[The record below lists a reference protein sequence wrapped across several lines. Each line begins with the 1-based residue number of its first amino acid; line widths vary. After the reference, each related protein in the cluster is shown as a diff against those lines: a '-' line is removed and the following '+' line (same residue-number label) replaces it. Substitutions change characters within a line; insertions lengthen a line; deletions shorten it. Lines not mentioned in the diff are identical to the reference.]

1 MKVVN
6 GAAEGPFQGR
16 HHGGPPENAGRKVV
30 PPRGWFNAV
39 MYLCR
44 AFARSFHER
53 VGLCG
58 NPIPEPETLKY
69 ATLSNVVILSLKPD
83 LRDSLMSL
91 VKH

>member
-1 MKVVN
+1 MAGKGLSRV
-6 GAAEGPFQGR
+6 R
-16 HHGGPPENAGRKVV
+16 HNRGKPGNAGRKVV
-30 PPRGWFNAV
+30 PPRGWYNAF

-58 NPIPEPETLKY
+58 NPIPEPETREY